1 MKSTAL
7 ICLSLLIGIMT
18 APLSAQK
25 TNKKIIITGTVVDAT
40 ENPIPNAIV
49 MIDGQKTDAVTDA
62 KGTFTVK
69 VKPDALRIG
78 IFTFGSGIMEE
89 DIAGRTQVDFNFAT
103 RHINFNAVEEQQTDV
118 TVTTGTEQVNTGY
131 SEVAKRDLTTS
142 VSKVDGNNAKRSY
155 STLSEMLQ
163 AIPGVSVVGGSV
175 NIQDSR
181 NLQGHIP
188 PLFVVDGIP
197 TEDMPDISPSQVESI
212 EVLKGTSAAIYG
224 SRGYGGVI
232 LITTKKAKLES
243 K

>member
-1 MKSTAL
+1 MKATTL
-7 ICLSLLIGIMT
+7 LSLCLFIGIMA
-18 APLSAQK
+18 APVSAQK
-25 TNKKIIITGTVVDAT
+25 SSKKITISGTVVDAT

-49 MIDGQKTDAVTDA
+49 MIDGQKTEAVTDA
-62 KGTFTVK
+62 KGAYTVK
-69 VKPDALRIG
+69 VKPGALRIG

-118 TVTTGTEQVNTGY
+118 TVTKGTEQVNTGY
-131 SEVAKRDLTTS
+131 SEVAKRDLTTA
-142 VSKVDGNNAKRSY
+142 VTKVETTKTKHTY
-155 STLSEMLQ
+155 STLLEMLQ
-163 AIPGVSVVGGSV
+163 TVPGVRVTGGTV

-188 PLFVVDGIP
+188 PLYVVDGVP
-197 TEDMPDISPSQVESI
+197 TEDLPQISPAIVESI

-232 LITTKKAKLES
+232 LITTKKAKLD
-243 K
+243 KQ

>member
-7 ICLSLLIGIMT
+7 ICLSLFIGILT
-18 APLSAQK
+18 TPLSAQK
-25 TNKKIIITGTVVDAT
+25 TSKKIIISGTVLDAT

-49 MIDGQKTDAVTDA
+49 MVDGVKTNAVTDA
-62 KGTFTVK
+62 KGAYAVK

-131 SEVAKRDLTTS
+131 NEVAKRDLTTS
-142 VSKVDGNNAKRSY
+142 VSKVDGTNTKRTY
-155 STLSEMLQ
+155 STLYEMLQ
-163 AIPGVSVVGGSV
+163 AIPGVSVVGRTV

-181 NLQGHIP
+181 NLQGPIP

-197 TEDMPDISPSQVESI
+197 GEDMPDISPSQVESI
-212 EVLKGTSAAIYG
+212 EILKGTSAAIYG

-232 LITTKKAKLES
+232 LITTKKAKLDKE
-243 K
+243 